1 MMMDTEERIMLIALH
16 ELDGIGWKSIER
28 IQKNGDISYKM
39 LNYSSLEWENAGLT
53 RDKAESVLKQLS
65 MERIERRWKQLV
77 DRGIEVLTMFDQEYP
92 NLLKE
97 THQPPWVLYCLGKKE
112 LLHTLGVAMVGTRIP
127 TVYGVRVASVLAEE
141 LCRAGVTVISGMAK
155 GIDSV
160 CHETALKC
168 NGKTIAVMG
177 TGMDVI
183 YPAENRSLFEKIA
196 KYGLIVTE
204 YPLGTPSHPGLF
216 PQRNRIIAGL
226 SVGTLVVEAD
236 ARSGSLIT
244 ADAAMDAGRD
254 VYAVPGPVTSP
265 KSKGTLNLIKQG
277 AKMVTCGSD
286 ILEEYEYRLTQIRN
300 DDAEIRSSRE
310 EKSQSLINEDL
321 TTDEVE
327 LYHILEQGPLTVDHL
342 LQQSHWDF
350 GLLHSVLLS
359 LIIKKQIT
367 QLPGAIYK
375 II

>member
-1 MMMDTEERIMLIALH
+1 MMMESEERVMLIALH
-16 ELDGIGWKSIER
+16 ELDGIGWKSIQR
-28 IQKNGDISYKM
+28 LRKYGGLSYKM
-39 LNYSSLEWENAGLT
+39 LNYSIQEWENAGLT

-65 MERIERRWKQLV
+65 MDRIESRWKQLV
-77 DRGIEVLTMFDQEYP
+77 DRGIEVLTMFDEQYP
-92 NLLKE
+92 YLLKE
-97 THQPPWVLYCLGKKE
+97 THQPPWVLYCLGQKE

-127 TVYGVRVASVLAEE
+127 TAYGVRVASVLAEE
-141 LCRAGVTVISGMAK
+141 LCRASVTVISGMAK

-168 NGKTIAVMG
+168 SGKTIAVMG

-183 YPAENRSLFEKIA
+183 YPAENRSLFERITKN
-196 KYGLIVTE
+196 GLIVTE

-286 ILEEYEYRLTQIRN
+286 ILEEYESLLSQVRN
-300 DDAEIRSSRE
+300 DDAKRRSSKE
-310 EKSQSLINEDL
+310 EKSPRLINEDL

-327 LYHILEQGPLTVDHL
+327 LYHILEQGPFTVDQL
-342 LQQSHWDF
+342 LLQSHWDF
-350 GLLHSVLLS
+350 GHLHSVLLS

>member
-1 MMMDTEERIMLIALH
+1 MRTEEERMMLIALH

-28 IQKNGDISYKM
+28 LLKNGDFSVQM
-39 LNYSSLEWENAGLT
+39 LDYSNLDWEKAGLT
-53 RDKAESVLKQLS
+53 RDKAQTVTRQLS
-65 MERIERRWKQLV
+65 KERIEQRRVQLV
-77 DRGIEVLTMFDQEYP
+77 ERGIEVLTIFDEQYP
-92 NLLKE
+92 YLLKE
-97 THQPPWVLYCLGKKE
+97 THQPPWVLYCLGEQK
-112 LLHTLGVAMVGTRIP
+112 LLHTLAVSMVGTRIP
-127 TVYGVRVASVLAEE
+127 TAYGRRVGSVLAEE
-141 LCRAGVTVISGMAK
+141 LCVAGITVISGMAK
-155 GIDSV
+155 GIDTV
-160 CHETALKC
+160 CHEAALKC
-168 NGKTIAVMG
+168 GGQTIAVMG
-177 TGMDVI
+177 TGMDII
-183 YPAENRSLFEKIA
+183 YPAENRSLFEQIVKR
-196 KYGLIVTE
+196 GLIVTE

-277 AKMVTCGSD
+277 AKMVTCGKD
-286 ILEEYEYRLTQIRN
+286 ILEEYESRLSKERN
-300 DDAEIRSSRE
+300 DDTELRRLGE
-310 EKSQSLINEDL
+310 VKSLRLINENL

-327 LYHILEQGPLTVDHL
+327 LYHILEQGPFTVDEL
-342 LQQSHWDF
+342 LLQSHWVF
-350 GLLHSVLLS
+350 GHLHSVLLS
-359 LIIKKQIT
+359 LIIKKQII